1 MSAGEQEAY
10 RIGAARE
17 MIKNIR
23 KNGTTPP
30 ILRNILK
37 DTEVADKIKLFAPT
51 PRQYQKFIQT
61 LDKEARFS
69 NTNSLRAGS
78 PTGLLKAEGDDMG
91 AGLSGMVLAGA
102 VGNPTG
108 AAISGISTALK
119 WLRNSG
125 ISQPVR
131 DRMGKMLL
139 SQNPSEQRKVLDTI
153 REMQTPAI
161 QTPGQPFISGG
172 RNQLP

>member
-1 MSAGEQEAY
+1 
-10 RIGAARE
+10 
-17 MIKNIR
+17 
-23 KNGTTPP
+23 
-30 ILRNILK
+30 
-37 DTEVADKIKLFAPT
+37 
-51 PRQYQKFIQT
+51 
-61 LDKEARFS
+61 
-69 NTNSLRAGS
+69 
-78 PTGLLKAEGDDMG
+78 
-91 AGLSGMVLAGA
+91 MVLASA

-108 AAISGISTALK
+108 AVISGISTALK

-139 SQNPSEQRKVLDTI
+139 SQDHREQRKVLDMI